1 MFDEC
6 AIHPH
11 PHPHQPETTHDLRL
25 WMNAWYDRALAD
37 GFIYAPFEL
46 DDATARRL
54 YGYFD
59 AGLTPL
65 EGVCALFGTVH

>member
-1 MFDEC
+1 
-6 AIHPH
+6 
-11 PHPHQPETTHDLRL
+11 
-25 WMNAWYDRALAD
+25 MNAWYDRALAD